1 VGFDRPARGRSE
13 ERTACTCR
21 TVGASG
27 SAATSVLCIIV
38 SLCKVSYKLRGAQ
51 RCRAILPILSK
62 QAFFSRWVCSE
73 GSVRTGVYV

>member
-38 SLCKVSYKLRGAQ
+38 SLCKVSYKLRGAARSSQ
-51 RCRAILPILSK
+51 YCQSRL
-62 QAFFSRWVCSE
+62 FSPG
-73 GSVRTGVYV
+73 GSALRGVYVQGCTCRGA

>member
-38 SLCKVSYKLRGAQ
+38 SRCKVPYKLRGAARSSQ
-51 RCRAILPILSK
+51 YC
-62 QAFFSRWVCSE
+62 
-73 GSVRTGVYV
+73 